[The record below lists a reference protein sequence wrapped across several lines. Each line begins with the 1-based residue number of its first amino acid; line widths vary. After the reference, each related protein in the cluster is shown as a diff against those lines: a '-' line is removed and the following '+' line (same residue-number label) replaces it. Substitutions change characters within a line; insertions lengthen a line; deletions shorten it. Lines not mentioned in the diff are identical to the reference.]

1 MTDNE
6 AARGDDCDDLAQH
19 DQLRCIWIGEDEAR
33 VNDEVSSQIGRSR
46 DTNCPSSAPSPADNL
61 PDFYARNPTLP
72 AYLLMPPGYGGA
84 VGEVTP

>member
-33 VNDEVSSQIGRSR
+33 VNDEVSSQIGQ
-46 DTNCPSSAPSPADNL
+46 
-61 PDFYARNPTLP
+61 
-72 AYLLMPPGYGGA
+72 G
-84 VGEVTP
+84 

>member
-33 VNDEVSSQIGRSR
+33 VNDEVSSQIGQLGDVYQRGEQVGPFCHISVTELSR
-46 DTNCPSSAPSPADNL
+46 LCHAKDSAHL
-61 PDFYARNPTLP
+61 AR
-72 AYLLMPPGYGGA
+72 
-84 VGEVTP
+84 